1 MNKFIIYIIIIIIS
15 EIDLYYINA
24 SNGIRTVIEMI

>member
-24 SNGIRTVIEMI
+24 SNVDEY